1 MDAVTTITVIGS
13 FVASMTALILGLAGI
28 WAQNKRDA
36 KQAKVDQDKSDKQ
49 AEIDKGRLEIER
61 DKADDEARQLTY
73 NSLKAELDRL
83 HENEARDRARI
94 LELEA
99 AELEKISKI
108 GELMIAKINAESEAA
123 VMKGKF
129 EALQMKLN
137 SILPPEEAKK
147 KRKEETVPLAIRQT
161 LETNAA
167 RIANVKEEMEQEL
180 ETFKSGSLANGT
192 NQPLEG
198 E

>member
-161 LETNAA
+161 LETNAT
-167 RIANVKEEMEQEL
+167 RIAQVEEEMNKEI
-180 ETFKSGSLANGT
+180 ETFKSGSLANNGET
-192 NQPLEG
+192 PEG